1 MVARMGRQRSVK
13 YLSNLVQSVTECS
26 EIDEWT
32 IDSMDMAAL
41 ISFAERVHCG
51 VPFGLSLIP

>member
-1 MVARMGRQRSVK
+1 MVARMGWQRSVE
-13 YLSNLVQSVTECS
+13 YLCNLVQLITECS

-41 ISFAERVHCG
+41 TSFAEKVHCG
-51 VPFGLSLIP
+51 IPFGLSLIP